1 MEGQWEVGKQ
11 GMSQPAYG
19 GKVLASES
27 STSVAPQT
35 SSPLCVLSA
44 YSQQTLTA
52 QRSLMVGREH
62 CLPLP
67 GDSGKSLLLQWLH
80 DICPLRPAER
90 NTRTKMCISICC
102 KNVYKVITLV
112 LLF

>member
-44 YSQQTLTA
+44 SNCTGGRGWLRLSEISHMLLSDPKVAIDSPLLHMGLGHLDLLGSFPASQ
-52 QRSLMVGREH
+52 
-62 CLPLP
+62 LP
-67 GDSGKSLLLQWLH
+67 
-80 DICPLRPAER
+80 
-90 NTRTKMCISICC
+90 
-102 KNVYKVITLV
+102 
-112 LLF
+112 